1 MTASLGC
8 GLTLTYDC
16 GITVS
21 FHDSKPSFVLESV
34 VELGECPL
42 HVGTL
47 VLDSLHRDVLVLAKF
62 FKLAE
67 LGPS

>member
-21 FHDSKPSFVLESV
+21 FHDFKPNFVLEFV
-34 VELGECPL
+34 VELEQCLL

-47 VLDSLHRDVLVLAKF
+47 VLDSLHRDVLILAKF

-67 LGPS
+67 LGPC